1 VSESRIARHIYF
13 SRSDEHQ
20 EKTTMIT
27 QWDTNRGIASSIL
40 EAIGRTPLVRLNRV
54 ASELG
59 THILGKLEYFGPSGS
74 VKDRIY
80 ARMIRAAIERGELR
94 PGMTIIECSSGN
106 AGIAC
111 ALVGAVLGY
120 PVVIVMPSEMSME
133 RKKMLRAYGA
143 EIVETPGGETDID
156 LSLEKLA
163 ELKAREPD
171 RYWEPSQ
178 FTNPDNVA
186 AHYATTGPE
195 IWEQTRGEVDIFV
208 AAPGSGGTVSGTAR
222 YLKERNPEMLVFAVE
237 PDGAAILSR
246 GEWGVHTIEGIG
258 DGFIPRDLDL
268 GLVAG
273 VVIVSSEEAFGMAR
287 CLALEEGIFCGPS
300 SGGNVA
306 AALKLAERYPDARTI
321 VTTINDTGQRY
332 FSTALCDEP
341 KDIEVPEREHHVDE
355 YTRRALE
362 TYQGGWVMVG

>member
-1 VSESRIARHIYF
+1 
-13 SRSDEHQ
+13 
-20 EKTTMIT
+20 MMT
-27 QWDTNRGIASSIL
+27 QWDVNREIVSSIL
-40 EAIGRTPLVRLNRV
+40 EAIGRTPLVRLNKV
-54 ASELG
+54 ASGLG
-59 THILGKLEYFGPSGS
+59 AQILCKLEYFSPSGS

-80 ARMIRAAIERGELR
+80 ARMVRAAIERGDLR

-120 PVVIVMPSEMSME
+120 PVVIVMPSEMSLE

-143 EIVETPGGETDID
+143 EIIETPGGETDID

-163 ELKAREPD
+163 ELMAREPD
-171 RYWEPSQ
+171 RYWQPSQ

-195 IWEQTRGEVDIFV
+195 IWEQTGGDVDIFV
-208 AAPGSGGTVSGTAR
+208 VAPGSGGTVSGTAR
-222 YLKERNPEMLVFAVE
+222 YLKERAPGMLVFLVE
-237 PDGAAILSR
+237 PDEAAILSR

-258 DGFIPRDLDL
+258 DGFIPRNLDL
-268 GLVAG
+268 ALVTG
-273 VVIVSSEEAFGMAR
+273 VVTVSCEEAFGMAR

-306 AALKLAERYPDARTI
+306 AALKLAEHYPEARTI

-332 FSTALCDEP
+332 FSTALCDDP
-341 KDIEVPEREHHVDE
+341 RHIEVPEREHHVDD
-355 YTRRALE
+355 YTRQALE

>member
-1 VSESRIARHIYF
+1 MTV
-13 SRSDEHQ
+13 
-20 EKTTMIT
+20 IT
-27 QWDTNRGIASSIL
+27 QWDINRGIASDIL
-40 EAIGRTPLVRLNRV
+40 EAIGLTPLVRLNRV
-54 ASELG
+54 ALG
-59 THILGKLEYFGPSGS
+59 LGAQILCKLEYFSPSGS

-80 ARMIRAAIERGELR
+80 VRMIRAAIERGELR

-120 PVVIVMPSEMSME
+120 PVLIVMPSEMSLE

-143 EIVETPGGETDID
+143 EIIETPGGETDID

-163 ELKAREPD
+163 ELKAREPE

-186 AHYATTGPE
+186 AHHATTGPE
-195 IWEQTRGEVDIFV
+195 IWEQTGGEVDIFV

-222 YLKERNPEMLVFAVE
+222 YLKERAPEMRVFAVE
-237 PDGAAILSR
+237 PEEAAILSG
-246 GEWGVHTIEGIG
+246 GEWGVHAIEGIG
-258 DGFIPRDLDL
+258 DGFIPQNLDL
-268 GLVAG
+268 ALISG
-273 VVIVSSEEAFGMAR
+273 VVTVSSEQAFGMAR
-287 CLALEEGIFCGPS
+287 RLALEEGIFCGPS

-306 AALKLAERYPDARTI
+306 AAVKLAAHYPQARTI

-341 KDIEVPEREHHVDE
+341 QHIEVPEREHDVDD
-355 YTRRALE
+355 YTRQALE
-362 TYQGGWVMVG
+362 RYQGNWVMVR

>member
-1 VSESRIARHIYF
+1 MTPV
-13 SRSDEHQ
+13 
-20 EKTTMIT
+20 TT
-27 QWDTNRGIASSIL
+27 QWAVNREIASNIL
-40 EAIGRTPLVRLNRV
+40 EAIGRTPLVRLNGV
-54 ASELG
+54 ALG
-59 THILGKLEYFGPSGS
+59 LVAQVLCKLEYFSPSGS

-80 ARMIRAAIERGELR
+80 ARMIRGATERGELR

-143 EIVETPGGETDID
+143 EIIETPGGETDID

-178 FTNPDNVA
+178 FTNPDNVE

-195 IWEQTRGEVDIFV
+195 IWEQTGGEVDIFV

-222 YLKERNPEMLVFAVE
+222 YLKERKPEMLVFVVE
-237 PDGAAILSR
+237 PDEAAILS
-246 GEWGVHTIEGIG
+246 GGKWGVHTIEGIG
-258 DGFIPRDLDL
+258 DGFIPRNLDL
-268 GLVAG
+268 SLITG
-273 VVIVSSEEAFGMAR
+273 VVTVSSGEAFGMAR
-287 CLALEEGIFCGPS
+287 RLALEEGIFCGPS

-306 AALKLAERYPDARTI
+306 AALKLAERYPEACTV
-321 VTTINDTGQRY
+321 VTVINDTGQRY

-341 KDIEVPEREHHVDE
+341 KDMEVPDREHHVDD
-355 YTRRALE
+355 YTRQALE
-362 TYQGGWVMVG
+362 RYQGNWVMVT